1 VVKQLRE
8 HPENIQSAIASLQE
22 AKDTNQCK
30 NPTGYLKKALIEG
43 WMPEKQQYLVPL
55 NASVKSP
62 SQMSDEEWMV
72 YLANTLTRER
82 RNQLIRFTIPG
93 ALGERIAVLANGIKM
108 SFAQAKQMTVQQF
121 EQMAMA

>member
-1 VVKQLRE
+1 
-8 HPENIQSAIASLQE
+8 
-22 AKDTNQCK
+22 
-30 NPTGYLKKALIEG
+30 
-43 WMPEKQQYLVPL
+43 
-55 NASVKSP
+55 
-62 SQMSDEEWMV
+62 MSDEEWMV